1 MLGGVVCLDGWVW
14 VGGGIVG
21 RVCSWRG
28 IAVEIQQL
36 IYQYK
41 VLYYEIKEREREKK
55 IFLFFFSIR
64 QFKCCSLLVPF
75 QDVLIN

>member
-14 VGGGIVG
+14 VGDGIVG
-21 RVCSWRG
+21 RVCSWRW

-55 IFLFFFSIR
+55 IFLFFFQLDS
-64 QFKCCSLLVPF
+64 SNA
-75 QDVLIN
+75 VLFWCLSRTF